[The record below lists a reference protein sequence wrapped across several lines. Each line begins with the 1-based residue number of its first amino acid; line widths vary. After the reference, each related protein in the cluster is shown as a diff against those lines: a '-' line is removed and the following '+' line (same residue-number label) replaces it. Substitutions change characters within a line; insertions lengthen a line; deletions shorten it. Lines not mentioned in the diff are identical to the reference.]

1 MLAENLLS
9 IWLYLIKITPKV
21 SFIVQYFRYV
31 TTFFKCGN
39 CVFPL
44 QVFKEL
50 GQEYGLVELDEV
62 EDGSSMQEYLSQLT
76 GARSVRLIYPLGI
89 PFL

>member
-1 MLAENLLS
+1 MLAKSDKNNT
-9 IWLYLIKITPKV
+9 K
-21 SFIVQYFRYV
+21 SFIYCAMLQVRDNIFV
-31 TTFFKCGN
+31 TMSQLLCRN
-39 CVFPL
+39 CVYPL

-89 PFL
+89 PLL